1 MTKHR
6 SYLVCKCGSWV
17 FQDRV
22 ASGRVTHCQQCWQKW
37 KLPPGVPKPGPQTPP
52 RTPKPT
58 RRQGSPLH
66 SPPQITPSP
75 PEKPGRKQ
83 FLRTVWDAIP
93 AEAQEKLRAAG
104 WREAKP
110 DAEEVASPLDPLL
123 QVMLANKD
131 NLPEAV
137 KEAFEEATAEPTVA
151 PSVKGAQFSR
161 KLSSATSRLRNLV
174 KKQLS
179 LQTQIT
185 DTKEAMQDTTKAIAE
200 SQAKVDEAKKDL
212 AAMLEA
218 PENQDHSSMEVE
230 EMVKQLGVE
239 LSEAQRTKLQEL
251 RSAKRARVENP
262 AETFEAPPGL
272 GTEAPQGQP
281 GTEQGGQQ
289 GSQNARAGVRSRSR
303 GRATE

>member
-1 MTKHR
+1 M
-6 SYLVCKCGSWV
+6 
-17 FQDRV
+17 
-22 ASGRVTHCQQCWQKW
+22 
-37 KLPPGVPKPGPQTPP
+37 
-52 RTPKPT
+52 
-58 RRQGSPLH
+58 H
-66 SPPQITPSP
+66 SPPPLTPSP
-75 PEKPGRKQ
+75 SEKPGRKQ
-83 FLRTVWDAIP
+83 LLRTLGTVWDAIP

-161 KLSSATSRLRNLV
+161 KLSQATSRLRNLV

-185 DTKEAMQDTTKAIAE
+185 DTKEALRLLLQDMQDTTKAIAE

-218 PENQDHSSMEVE
+218 PENQDHSFMEVE
-230 EMVKQLGVE
+230 EMVKQLGIE

>member
-6 SYLVCKCGSWV
+6 SYLVCNCG
-17 FQDRV
+17 
-22 ASGRVTHCQQCWQKW
+22 
-37 KLPPGVPKPGPQTPP
+37 
-52 RTPKPT
+52 

-83 FLRTVWDAIP
+83 LLRTLGTVWDAIP

-131 NLPEAV
+131 ILPEAV

-151 PSVKGAQFSR
+151 PSVKGAQ
-161 KLSSATSRLRNLV
+161 KLSQATSRLRNLV

-185 DTKEAMQDTTKAIAE
+185 ETKEALRLLLQDMQDTTKAIAE
-200 SQAKVDEAKKDL
+200 SQAKVAEAKKDL

-230 EMVKQLGVE
+230 DMVKQLGIE
-239 LSEAQRTKLQEL
+239 LSDAQRTKLQEL

-272 GTEAPQGQP
+272 GTEAPQGQQGQ

>member
-1 MTKHR
+1 MHR
-6 SYLVCKCGSWV
+6 AQPASDHAEPARKAR
-17 FQDRV
+17 QEAV
-22 ASGRVTHCQQCWQKW
+22 A
-37 KLPPGVPKPGPQTPP
+37 
-52 RTPKPT
+52 
-58 RRQGSPLH
+58 
-66 SPPQITPSP
+66 
-75 PEKPGRKQ
+75 E
-83 FLRTVWDAIP
+83 DAIP

-104 WREAKP
+104 WRETKP
-110 DAEEVASPLDPLL
+110 EAEEVASPLDPLL

-185 DTKEAMQDTTKAIAE
+185 DTKEALRLLLQDMQDTTKAIAE

-212 AAMLEA
+212 AATLEA

-230 EMVKQLGVE
+230 EMVE
-239 LSEAQRTKLQEL
+239 TRH
-251 RSAKRARVENP
+251 RAV
-262 AETFEAPPGL
+262 
-272 GTEAPQGQP
+272 
-281 GTEQGGQQ
+281 
-289 GSQNARAGVRSRSR
+289 
-303 GRATE
+303 